1 MIKSNGGI
9 IGPDNVTTGGSFGS
23 ASGVFKLGE
32 VTKLIRES
40 KWPTAGP
47 QGYNVDNSVRM
58 SGATVNLQR
67 DFSGNGNR
75 RTFTFSTWFKLSK
88 ITQSGFF
95 NWGKANPEFSLRF
108 ESATSN
114 LANNYFR
121 VSQFDGS
128 QPVDLVT
135 TQFFADSSAWGHMVV
150 AFDTTQGTASNRIKV
165 YFNGTQITSLGT
177 ATYPSQNF
185 ETFVNQASKKH
196 YIGYSDYQPINGYL
210 SETVFIDGQQ
220 LAPTSFGEFNSQTG
234 IWVPKDV
241 SGLTFGTNGYYL
253 QYKEAGTSQNSSGI
267 GADTSGNNNHFA
279 CDGVVSLDQ
288 STDTCTTNFATLM
301 HPGYSDGGNV
311 WQNILSE
318 GNLFGASTS
327 GGYSNY
333 IGTIGL
339 STGKWYWET
348 KVTLSAATNANSGT
362 GIKSAEYT
370 QRSAWQSGSG
380 SYYLSTTGDIGNA
393 TTPGTSYGSAIS
405 SGNIVGVAY
414 DATNG
419 VIWFSI
425 NGTWQN
431 SATISEIEAG
441 TTTNA
446 AFSSIASGTYLPF
459 GTDATASR
467 TFDYGFNFGSPF
479 YAISSGNADSNGFG
493 NFEYAVPT
501 GFLSLNTKNLAAV
514 LA

>member
-9 IGPDNVTTGGSFGS
+9 IGPDNVTTGGAFGS

-32 VTKLIRES
+32 VTNLIKDS

-47 QGYNVDNSVRM
+47 QGYQVANSCRFNSGSSDTLNRNP
-58 SGATVNLQR
+58 SGASNRKTYTISFWVKRAKIGSRQSIFNNTDGSGQDGVYF
-67 DFSGNGNR
+67 DFQADD
-75 RTFTFSTWFKLSK
+75 TFL
-88 ITQSGFF
+88 F
-95 NWGKANPEFSLRF
+95 NDYGTGAYLTPRF
-108 ESATSN
+108 E
-114 LANNYFR
+114 
-121 VSQFDGS
+121 
-128 QPVDLVT
+128 T
-135 TQFFADSSAWGHMVV
+135 TQVFRDTSAWYHIVYAV
-150 AFDTTQGTASNRIKV
+150 DTTQGTESNRVKIYV
-165 YFNGTQITSLGT
+165 NGNQVTNFDV
-177 ATYPSQNF
+177 ANYPSL
-185 ETFVNQASKKH
+185 NQDTLWNRTDMI
-196 YIGYSDYQPINGYL
+196 YIGTYTAGGNYLGAYL
-210 SETVFIDGQQ
+210 SEVINIDGLQ
-220 LAPTSFGEFNSQTG
+220 LDPTSFGEFNSQTG
-234 IWVPKDV
+234 IWVPKSV
-241 SGLTFGTNGYYL
+241 TGLTFGTNGFYL
-253 QYKEAGTSQNSSGI
+253 PFTNASALGEDFSGE
-267 GADTSGNNNHFA
+267 DNDFTVNNLT
-279 CDGVVSLDQ
+279 SLDQ
-288 STDTCTTNFATLM
+288 STDTCSTNFATLM
-301 HPGYSDGGNV
+301 HPGYDDAGNV

-380 SYYLSTTGDIGNA
+380 SYYFSTTGDIGNA

-459 GTDATASR
+459 GTDATGSR

-479 YAISSGNADSNGFG
+479 YAISSGNTDGNGFG
-493 NFEYAVPT
+493 NFEYSVPS
-501 GFLSLNTKNLAAV
+501 GYLSINTKNLAAV